1 MRKILKLATIALLAT
16 SCFGQNVPDYRNPKL
31 PIPDRVADLLK
42 RMTIEEKVDQ
52 LAGGRRRMM
61 TTTDPEGQRI
71 FGKFREVFKVESQIS
86 PHDAAE
92 LRNDAQ
98 KYLLEKTRL
107 GIPAIFQG
115 EALHGYMAYGST
127 SFPQVLGLASTWDPA
142 LVEQVFTAASDEMAS
157 TGTNQAFTPVLD
169 LARDPRWGRTEET
182 YGEDPYLVSRM
193 AVAAVNGLQGTSW
206 EIDRRHHVIATAKHF
221 AVHGQPE
228 GGTNTAP
235 GNYSERVIRES
246 FLVPFQAAVE
256 EAHAGSIMAS
266 YNEIDGIPSHVNQWL
281 LDRVLRQEW
290 GFQGYVTSDGN
301 GLQMLVETHHVAAD
315 KAEAARKALAAGVD
329 YDLSDGT
336 VYATLTDQVKQGIVP
351 EAELDRAVSRVLA
364 TKFRLGLFENP
375 YVDADYAAKTVN
387 SPAHKTL
394 ALKAAE
400 EAIVLLKNDGNLLPL
415 DPKKVKTVAIIGPNA
430 ADVHLGGYSRD
441 PGPGNQISILDGIK
455 KRVEPGVKVLYS
467 EGCKITS
474 GKQGWS
480 AWYEN
485 KVEIPDA
492 KSQEASIRAAAD
504 VARKSDVAIVV
515 VGENESTNREAWS
528 EEHLGDRD
536 SLDLIGAQEQL
547 VEAVVA
553 TGKSVIVLLIN
564 GRPLSI
570 NYIKEHVPAI
580 LEGWYLGEQGGTAAA
595 NVIFGDVNPG
605 GKLPIT
611 FPKSVGQ
618 LPDFYSYKPSRNRS
632 YLQDGRKPLFPFG
645 YGLSYTTFK
654 FENVRVEPQTILPG
668 GTTKVFAEVTNTGSR
683 EGDEVAQMYI
693 HQRVAS
699 VTRPVM
705 ELRGFKRVTLKPEEK
720 TTVEFEL
727 TPAALSMLNEDMHRV
742 VEPDTFDVMVGPSSV
757 ETTTVPLQVQ
767 EKSSEAAAK

>member
-1 MRKILKLATIALLAT
+1 MRNILLAVVVCLLGA
-16 SCFGQNVPDYRNPKL
+16 SCGAQSAGAPDYRNPKL
-31 PIPDRVADLLK
+31 PVPDRVADLLK
-42 RMTIEEKVDQ
+42 RMTLEEKVEQ

-61 TTTDPEGQRI
+61 ATQDPEAQKI
-71 FGKFREVFKVESQIS
+71 FGKFRDLYREDSTMSV
-86 PHDAAE
+86 HDAAV
-92 LRNDAQ
+92 LRNEAQ
-98 KYLLEKTRL
+98 TYLVEKTRL

-127 SFPQVLGLASTWDPA
+127 TFPQVLGLASTWDSA
-142 LVEQVFTAASDEMAS
+142 LVQKVFTAAADEMAS
-157 TGTNQAFTPVLD
+157 SGTNQAFTPVLD

-206 EIDRRHHVIATAKHF
+206 DIDRRHHVIATAKHF

-235 GNYSERVIRES
+235 GNYSERIIRES

-256 EAHAGSIMAS
+256 EANVGSVMAS
-266 YNEIDGIPSHVNQWL
+266 YNEIDGIPSHINHWL

-290 GFQGYVTSDGN
+290 GFRGYVTSDGG

-315 KAEAARKALAAGVD
+315 KAEAARKSLAAGVD
-329 YDLSDGT
+329 FDLSDGS
-336 VYATLTDQVKQGIVP
+336 VFETLLDQVKQGIVP
-351 EAELDRAVSRVLA
+351 ESELDLAVSRVLA

-375 YVDADYAAKTVN
+375 YTDPDYAQKITN
-387 SPAHKTL
+387 SPEHKQL
-394 ALKAAE
+394 ALKAAQ

-415 DPKKVKTVAIIGPNA
+415 DVKKLKTIAVIGPNA

-441 PGPGNQISILDGIK
+441 PGPGNQISILGGIK

-467 EGCKITS
+467 EGCKITT
-474 GKQGWS
+474 GKQGWA

-485 KVEIPDA
+485 KVEVPDA
-492 KSQEASIRAAAD
+492 KSQENSIREAADTARQAD
-504 VARKSDVAIVV
+504 VAVVV

-528 EEHLGDRD
+528 EQHLG
-536 SLDLIGAQEQL
+536 
-547 VEAVVA
+547 
-553 TGKSVIVLLIN
+553 
-564 GRPLSI
+564 SI
-570 NYIKEHVPAI
+570 NFIKEHAPAI

-611 FPKSVGQ
+611 FPSSVGQ
-618 LPDFYSYKPSRNRS
+618 LPDFYNYKPSRNRS
-632 YLQDGRKPLFPFG
+632 YLLNGRKPLFPFG

-654 FENVRVEPQTILPG
+654 FQNLHVEPTTILPG
-668 GTTKVFAEVTNTGSR
+668 GTARVSVDVTNTGTR
-683 EGDEVAQMYI
+683 EGDEVPQMYI
-693 HQRVAS
+693 HQQIAS

-705 ELRGFKRVTLKPEEK
+705 ELRGFKRVTLKPGEK
-720 TTVEFEL
+720 TTVEFTL
-727 TPAALSMLNEDMHRV
+727 TPESLSMLNVDMHRV
-742 VEPDTFDVMVGPSSV
+742 VEPGKFDIMIGPGSA
-757 ETTTVPLQVQ
+757 ETTTVQLQVADKPQ
-767 EKSSEAAAK
+767 EAAAK

>member
-42 RMTIEEKVDQ
+42 RMTIEERVDQ

-387 SPAHKTL
+387 SPAHKAL

>member
-71 FGKFREVFKVESQIS
+71 FGQFREVFKVESQIS

-387 SPAHKTL
+387 SPARKTL